1 MLQKQF
7 YHNNNPQN
15 IESQKIKF
23 DSLFIFKRTQYNK
36 MKIFYYTKYAKLIT
50 LKFNLSYFLLNLET
64 TINFK
69 YLSHYNNTITRRYFM
84 INNHEIIELL
94 YNKLD
99 LKINKSELISESY
112 ILIKEE
118 LDSKLLPK
126 NFYDIMNAVSY
137 RVLFFYYRDI
147 TIYVFCNLEMT
158 EKFLTGIL
166 KQERLVFS
174 KYE

>member
-1 MLQKQF
+1 MVDINQ
-7 YHNNNPQN
+7 
-15 IESQKIKF
+15 
-23 DSLFIFKRTQYNK
+23 
-36 MKIFYYTKYAKLIT
+36 IT
-50 LKFNLSYFLLNLET
+50 D
-64 TINFK
+64 
-69 YLSHYNNTITRRYFM
+69 
-84 INNHEIIELL
+84 LL

-126 NFYDIMNAVSY
+126 NFYDIMNDASY

>member
-1 MLQKQF
+1 
-7 YHNNNPQN
+7 
-15 IESQKIKF
+15 
-23 DSLFIFKRTQYNK
+23 
-36 MKIFYYTKYAKLIT
+36 
-50 LKFNLSYFLLNLET
+50 
-64 TINFK
+64 
-69 YLSHYNNTITRRYFM
+69 M
-84 INNHEIIELL
+84 INHQEIINLL

-147 TIYVFCNLEMT
+147 TIYVFYNLEMT
-158 EKFLTGIL
+158 EKYLTGIL
-166 KQERLVFS
+166 NQERLVFY

>member
-1 MLQKQF
+1 
-7 YHNNNPQN
+7 
-15 IESQKIKF
+15 
-23 DSLFIFKRTQYNK
+23 
-36 MKIFYYTKYAKLIT
+36 
-50 LKFNLSYFLLNLET
+50 
-64 TINFK
+64 
-69 YLSHYNNTITRRYFM
+69 M
-84 INNHEIIELL
+84 INNQEIINLL

-99 LKINKSELISESY
+99 LKIYKSELISESY
-112 ILIKEE
+112 ILTKEE

-147 TIYVFCNLEMT
+147 TIYIFYNLEMT

-174 KYE
+174 KYEQI

>member
-1 MLQKQF
+1 MVDINQ
-7 YHNNNPQN
+7 
-15 IESQKIKF
+15 
-23 DSLFIFKRTQYNK
+23 
-36 MKIFYYTKYAKLIT
+36 IT
-50 LKFNLSYFLLNLET
+50 D
-64 TINFK
+64 
-69 YLSHYNNTITRRYFM
+69 
-84 INNHEIIELL
+84 LL

>member
-1 MLQKQF
+1 
-7 YHNNNPQN
+7 
-15 IESQKIKF
+15 
-23 DSLFIFKRTQYNK
+23 
-36 MKIFYYTKYAKLIT
+36 
-50 LKFNLSYFLLNLET
+50 
-64 TINFK
+64 
-69 YLSHYNNTITRRYFM
+69 M

-118 LDSKLLPK
+118 LDSILFPK

-147 TIYVFCNLEMT
+147 TIYVFYNLEMT
-158 EKFLTGIL
+158 EKYLTGIL
-166 KQERLVFS
+166 NQERLVFY